1 MLNPLLVEDVI
12 DDVLGNKKDPYRLAK
27 DFLNQIDEAG
37 KRVKRLEAKLANA
50 IEDANSNGGLQV
62 ASVDTIDEIEELE
75 RLVERA
81 RIDYKSAV
89 SDVKDVIK
97 QIEDEKQRELLT
109 YRYVDL
115 LTNWKEIAEQ
125 MDMSRAALRR
135 LHTTALNSVKNI
147 NEGDRRERIEEDA
160 LILGYADDLS
170 SFRMMTHD

>member
-1 MLNPLLVEDVI
+1 MLNPLLVDDVI

-50 IEDANSNGGLQV
+50 IEDANANGGLQV
-62 ASVDTIDEIEELE
+62 ASVDAINEIEELE
-75 RLVERA
+75 HLVERA
-81 RIDYKSAV
+81 RVDYKSAM

-97 QIEDEKQRELLT
+97 LLEDEKQRELLT

-135 LHTTALNSVKNI
+135 LHTTALDRVKDI
-147 NEGDRRERIEEDA
+147 IEADHKKRVMEDA
-160 LILGYADDLS
+160 LILGFADDLS
-170 SFRMMTHD
+170 YLKVLNDD